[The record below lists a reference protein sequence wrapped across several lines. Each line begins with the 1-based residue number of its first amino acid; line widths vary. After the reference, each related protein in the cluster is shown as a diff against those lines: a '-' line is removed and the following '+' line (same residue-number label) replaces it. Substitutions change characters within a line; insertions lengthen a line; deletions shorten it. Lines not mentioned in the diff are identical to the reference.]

1 MDWHSIL
8 VFTHVLAVV
17 FMSVPLYNLVVV
29 NERGRM
35 GKDAGVKVDRY
46 FENIIRGG
54 ALRCFVFQLTALLS
68 GIALV
73 LVDGI
78 GFQGLWSNTVLA
90 AKTIILFVLM
100 GLLSYIH
107 FFVQPRIDTLLASVT
122 GDSVPAETAGQMAPL
137 RVRRKR
143 LAAVCLFLL
152 VTEVALGI
160 QVFSHWTLPAIVVVE
175 MLAGLFAWRAYRS
188 VIPFGWV

>member
-8 VFTHVLAVV
+8 VFTHVIAVV

-54 ALRCFVFQLTALLS
+54 ARRCFVFQLTALLS

-78 GFQGLWSNTVLA
+78 GFQGLWSDTVLA
-90 AKTIILFVLM
+90 LKTIILFMLM
-100 GLLSYIH
+100 GLLSFIH
-107 FFVQPRIDTLLASVT
+107 FFVQPRIDVLLASVT
-122 GDSVPAETAGQMAPL
+122 GDSISADIASQMAPL
-137 RVRRKR
+137 RLRRKR

-152 VTEVALGI
+152 ITEVSLGI
-160 QVFSHWTLPAIVVVE
+160 QVFSHWTLPVIVAVE
-175 MLAGLFAWRAYRS
+175 TLAGLFSWRAYRS

>member
-8 VFTHVLAVV
+8 VFTHVIAAV

-29 NERGRM
+29 NERARM

-54 ALRCFVFQLTALLS
+54 ARRCFVFQLTALLT

-78 GFQGLWSNTVLA
+78 GFLGLLSSTVLVL
-90 AKTIILFVLM
+90 KTILLLLLM

-107 FFVQPRIDTLLASVT
+107 FLVQPRIDALLASVT
-122 GDSVPAETAGQMAPL
+122 GDSVPAEIGGGMAPL
-137 RVRRKR
+137 RMRRKR

-152 VTEVALGI
+152 ITEVALGI
-160 QVFSHWTLPAIVVVE
+160 QVFTPWTLPAIVIVE
-175 MLAGLFAWRAYRS
+175 ILAGLFAWRAYKS
-188 VIPFGWV
+188 VVPFGWV

>member
-1 MDWHSIL
+1 MDWQSIL
-8 VFTHVLAVV
+8 VFVHVITVV

-29 NERGRM
+29 NERARM
-35 GKDAGVKVDRY
+35 GKDAGVRVDRY

-54 ALRCFVFQLTALLS
+54 ARRCFAFQLTALLS

-78 GFQGLWSNTVLA
+78 GIAGIFSDVVLLL
-90 AKTIILFVLM
+90 KTIFLFLLM

-107 FFVQPRIDTLLASVT
+107 FAVQPGIDALLQSVT
-122 GDSVPAETAGQMAPL
+122 SESIPADVAGQMAPL
-137 RVRRKR
+137 RLRRKR

-152 VTEVALGI
+152 ITEVALGI

-175 MLAGLFAWRAYRS
+175 ILAGVFAS
-188 VIPFGWV
+188 LKNV